1 MSDTHSRMDSEA
13 SAGNGSGRHGLDREE
28 IRHQAEE
35 ARDELREAA
44 RVQAE
49 SLLDR
54 QKAAAA
60 DQAAKVTTVL
70 HKMADE
76 FERQEQPYFSG
87 CVNELAKRSDAFSRH
102 LRERD
107 LETLMEQTR
116 HYSRQHPALFMG
128 GAIAA
133 GFMLSRFMR
142 SSSHGS
148 TSHSNVPDH

>member
-1 MSDTHSRMDSEA
+1 MSDTQSRASSEA
-13 SAGNGSGRHGLDREE
+13 SAGHESNRHGIDPEE

-35 ARDELREAA
+35 TRDELREAA
-44 RVQAE
+44 RMQAE

-60 DQAAKVTTVL
+60 EQAERVSTVL

-87 CVNELAKRSDAFSRH
+87 CVNELARRSDSFSRT

-107 LETLMEQTR
+107 LETLVEQTR
-116 HYSRQHPALFMG
+116 HYTRQHPALFMG

-142 SSSHGS
+142 SSSRSSDATRH
-148 TSHSNVPDH
+148 

>member
-1 MSDTHSRMDSEA
+1 MSDTQSRASSEA
-13 SAGNGSGRHGLDREE
+13 SAGNSNDRHGLDRDEL
-28 IRHQAEE
+28 RQQAEE
-35 ARDELREAA
+35 TRNELRDAA
-44 RVQAE
+44 RQQAE

-54 QKAAAA
+54 QKSAAA
-60 DQAAKVTTVL
+60 DQAERVTTVL

-87 CVNELAKRSDAFSRH
+87 CVNELAKRSDAFSRN

-107 LETLMEQTR
+107 LEALMEQTR

-142 SSSHGS
+142 SSGQSDLPS
-148 TSHSNVPDH
+148 SRSM

>member
-1 MSDTHSRMDSEA
+1 MSDIHSRASREAGVGSEHD
-13 SAGNGSGRHGLDREE
+13 RHGLDREE
-28 IRHQAEE
+28 LRHQAEE
-35 ARDELREAA
+35 TRDELRDAA
-44 RVQAE
+44 RAQAE
-49 SLLDR
+49 GLLDR

-60 DQAAKVTTVL
+60 DQAERVSTVL

-87 CVNELAKRSDAFSRH
+87 CVNELARRSDDFSRT

-107 LETLMEQTR
+107 LEALMEQTR
-116 HYSRQHPALFMG
+116 DYTRQHPALFMG

-142 SSSHGS
+142 SSSQGG
-148 TSHSNVPDH
+148 VPRQ

>member
-1 MSDTHSRMDSEA
+1 MSDTQSRASSEA
-13 SAGNGSGRHGLDREE
+13 SAGNSNDRHGID
-28 IRHQAEE
+28 
-35 ARDELREAA
+35 RDELRQQAGETRDELRDAA
-44 RVQAE
+44 RQQAE

-54 QKAAAA
+54 QKSAAA
-60 DQAAKVTTVL
+60 DQAERVTTVL

-87 CVNELAKRSDAFSRH
+87 CVNELAKRSDAFSRT

-107 LETLMEQTR
+107 LEALMEQTR

-142 SSSHGS
+142 SSGQSDAPRS
-148 TSHSNVPDH
+148 RSM

>member
-1 MSDTHSRMDSEA
+1 MSDTPSRMSSEA
-13 SAGNGSGRHGLDREE
+13 GAGNGSDKHGLDRDQ
-28 IRHQAEE
+28 ILRQAEE
-35 ARDELREAA
+35 TRDELREAA
-44 RVQAE
+44 KVQAE

-60 DQAAKVTTVL
+60 DQAEKVTTVL

-87 CVNELAKRSDAFSRH
+87 CVNELAKRSDAFSRT

-107 LETLMEQTR
+107 LEALMEQTR

-142 SSSHGS
+142 SSSH
-148 TSHSNVPDH
+148 SNVSNR